1 MSSLAPR
8 PKSSVRPV
16 TRSELIALVGRFL
29 SVITTRGLVDRAL
42 SDASVHGEEVPS
54 DKLPAIKRAIEDGLR
69 IFVAGPA
76 REISIQALR
85 SIDGSTVPSPFTA
98 TIEEERDVQNARLAA
113 RVMCGELGGTSLV
126 AQRISTSVSE
136 LSRNILLY
144 ARGLGSIEIVPLLSP
159 RKSILVRAVDRGPG
173 IAQIADVLG
182 GRYQS
187 KTGLGRGLLGVKRLS
202 DRFEISTGGSGTRVE
217 AETWL

>member
-1 MSSLAPR
+1 M
-8 PKSSVRPV
+8 
-16 TRSELIALVGRFL
+16 GRFL

-42 SDASVHGEEVPS
+42 SDASVHGEDIPPE
-54 DKLPAIKRAIEDGLR
+54 KLPAIKRTIEDGLR

-76 REISIQALR
+76 RDISLQALR
-85 SIDGSTVPSPFTA
+85 SIDGSIVPAAFAAS
-98 TIEEERDVQNARLAA
+98 IEDERDVQNARLAA
-113 RVMCGELGGTSLV
+113 RIMCGELGGTSLV

-144 ARGLGSIEIVPLLSP
+144 ARGLGTIEIVPALTP
-159 RKSILVRAVDRGPG
+159 RKSILARAVDRGPG
-173 IAQIADVLG
+173 IPQLDDILA

-202 DRFEISTGGSGTRVE
+202 DRFEISTGAGGTRVE

>member
-1 MSSLAPR
+1 M
-8 PKSSVRPV
+8 
-16 TRSELIALVGRFL
+16 GRFL

-42 SDASVHGEEVPS
+42 SDASVHGEDIPPE
-54 DKLPAIKRAIEDGLR
+54 KLPAIKRTIEDGLR

-76 REISIQALR
+76 RDSSLQALR
-85 SIDGSTVPSPFTA
+85 SIDGSIVPA
-98 TIEEERDVQNARLAA
+98 TFAASIQEERDVQNARLAA
-113 RVMCGELGGTSLV
+113 RIMCGELGGTSLV

-144 ARGLGSIEIVPLLSP
+144 ARGLGTIEIVPALTP
-159 RKSILVRAVDRGPG
+159 RKSILARAVDRGPG
-173 IAQIADVLG
+173 IPQLDDILA

-202 DRFEISTGGSGTRVE
+202 DRFEISTGASGTRVE

>member
-1 MSSLAPR
+1 M
-8 PKSSVRPV
+8 
-16 TRSELIALVGRFL
+16 GRFL

-42 SDASVHGEEVPS
+42 SDASVHGEDIPPE
-54 DKLPAIKRAIEDGLR
+54 KLPAIKRTIEDGLR

-76 REISIQALR
+76 RDISLQALR
-85 SIDGSTVPSPFTA
+85 SIDGSIVPA
-98 TIEEERDVQNARLAA
+98 TFAASIEEERDVQNARLAA
-113 RVMCGELGGTSLV
+113 RIMCGELGGTSLV

-144 ARGLGSIEIVPLLSP
+144 ARGLGTIEIVPALTP
-159 RKSILVRAVDRGPG
+159 RKSILARAVDRGPG
-173 IAQIADVLG
+173 IPQLDDILA

-202 DRFEISTGGSGTRVE
+202 DRFEISTGASGTRVE

>member
-1 MSSLAPR
+1 M
-8 PKSSVRPV
+8 
-16 TRSELIALVGRFL
+16 ALVGRFL
-29 SVITTRGLVDRAL
+29 SVITTRGLIDRAL
-42 SDASVHGEEVPS
+42 ADAAVRGEEIPPE
-54 DKLPAIKRAIEDGLR
+54 KLPAIKRAIEDGLR

-85 SIDGSTVPSPFTA
+85 SIDGSSMPDSFLA
-98 TIEEERDVQNARLAA
+98 TIDEERDVQNARLAA
-113 RVMCGELGGTSLV
+113 RVMCGELGGTSLA

-144 ARGLGSIEIVPLLSP
+144 ARGQGTIEIVPLLSP
-159 RKSILVRAVDRGPG
+159 RKAILVRAVDRGTG
-173 IAQIADVLG
+173 IPQLADVLA

-187 KTGLGRGLLGVKRLS
+187 KTGLGRGIVGVKRLS
-202 DRFEISTGGSGTRVE
+202 DRFEITSNASGTRIE

>member
-1 MSSLAPR
+1 M
-8 PKSSVRPV
+8 
-16 TRSELIALVGRFL
+16 ALVGRFL
-29 SVITTRGLVDRAL
+29 SVITTRGLIDRAL
-42 SDASVHGEEVPS
+42 ADAAVRGEEVPPE
-54 DKLPAIKRAIEDGLR
+54 KLPAIKRAIEDGLR

-85 SIDGSTVPSPFTA
+85 AIDGSSMPDAFLA

-113 RVMCGELGGTSLV
+113 RVMCGELGGTSLA

-144 ARGLGSIEIVPLLSP
+144 ARGQGTIEIVPLLSP
-159 RKSILVRAVDRGPG
+159 RKAILVRAVDRGTG
-173 IAQIADVLG
+173 ILHLADVLA

-187 KTGLGRGLLGVKRLS
+187 KTGLGRGIVGVKRLS
-202 DRFEISTGGSGTRVE
+202 DRFEITSNASGTRIE